1 MNLESLAIKVV
12 EATEAVGV
20 DFMVVGA
27 IAAGT

>member
-1 MNLESLAIKVV
+1 MNQKSLAIEVV
-12 EATEAVGV
+12 QATEAVGV